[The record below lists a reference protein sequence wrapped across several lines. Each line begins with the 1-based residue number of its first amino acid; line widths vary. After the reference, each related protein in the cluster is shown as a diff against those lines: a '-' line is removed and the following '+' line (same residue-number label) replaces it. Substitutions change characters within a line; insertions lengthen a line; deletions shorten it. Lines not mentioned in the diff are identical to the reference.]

1 MASVCGLLNIKSHRV
16 HARERSSYRHNAPH
30 CPSPS
35 VISLHAGDDRAH
47 GSSDRKHLAASLSL
61 PLPRAADVVHPALLL
76 TTSQRIPCLSC
87 SCVFCFLSFPVLL
100 DPWSSLACARR
111 LPTRSLPCFVQPL
124 LPGGVRPRPRTRVRA
139 GVPLPSS
146 GGPRGCSHATFT
158 LDVHTR
164 GVSRAVVGVCGGRGK
179 LLWWKGGCGGSKGER
194 DERTVAAAGS
204 RVGDGSK
211 PGRLISPRLSPRL
224 PRRRPRATAGTRSP
238 GRARDPCPACRRRRP
253 RATRRT
259 HLQR

>member
-1 MASVCGLLNIKSHRV
+1 MDIDQETRAMASVCGLLNIKSHRV

-146 GGPRGCSHATFT
+146 GGSTGCSHATFT

-164 GVSRAVVGVCGGRGK
+164 GVSRSGGGV
-179 LLWWKGGCGGSKGER
+179 
-194 DERTVAAAGS
+194 
-204 RVGDGSK
+204 
-211 PGRLISPRLSPRL
+211 
-224 PRRRPRATAGTRSP
+224 RRPG
-238 GRARDPCPACRRRRP
+238 
-253 RATRRT
+253 
-259 HLQR
+259 

>member
-139 GVPLPSS
+139 GVPLPFPIVRRIH
-146 GGPRGCSHATFT
+146 GDAHMRRSHSTFT
-158 LDVHTR
+158 LEGFTR
-164 GVSRAVVGVCGGRGK
+164 SGGGV
-179 LLWWKGGCGGSKGER
+179 
-194 DERTVAAAGS
+194 
-204 RVGDGSK
+204 
-211 PGRLISPRLSPRL
+211 
-224 PRRRPRATAGTRSP
+224 RRPG
-238 GRARDPCPACRRRRP
+238 
-253 RATRRT
+253 
-259 HLQR
+259 